1 MSPAESSTVSPLA
14 CGALAVM
21 SRRCTNDLF
30 EPYCVQLSVPR
41 PVARNS
47 RCLRL
52 TAAAR
57 RPTAAKLSRPT
68 STASSKNCG
77 GRLSRAV
84 DKSFSSKS
92 TRHMGP
98 MERGVGSVLQRS
110 ASLHAKFG
118 EGRNGPLKARFTQT
132 HACSKCVDLSTLIPR
147 PSSYPCSYACPWGA
161 CSSNCS
167 ANCPYR
173 PPASDRPCSWPW
185 PRPCSWPWPRPRPR
199 SGAPRPS
206 PWPPP

>member
-98 MERGVGSVLQRS
+98 MERGEGAREDSVLQR
-110 ASLHAKFG
+110 KFG
-118 EGRNGPLKARFTQT
+118 EGRSGPTILGENPRFTQT

-173 PPASDRPCSWPW
+173 PPASDRPCS
-185 PRPCSWPWPRPRPR
+185 
-199 SGAPRPS
+199 
-206 PWPPP
+206 